1 MEVLKQVP
9 RWSLGCK
16 MLIRASAPVEEKWEQ
31 DWMKVNYGPTW
42 AEVASIMP
50 SVAGCRQRP
59 RPPPAGSAAADGDPL
74 GAHRQRLFAD
84 SPPTAAAP
92 LAPQRTR
99 NGVRGDHPAGLVVRI
114 LPFHRGCVGSIPGQ
128 GTKILHATWY
138 SQKLLKK
145 KEGKSIGKVL
155 GTEQLLNNLW
165 LLLFSTALGQE
176 K

>member
-1 MEVLKQVP
+1 
-9 RWSLGCK
+9 
-16 MLIRASAPVEEKWEQ
+16 
-31 DWMKVNYGPTW
+31 
-42 AEVASIMP
+42 MP

-59 RPPPAGSAAADGDPL
+59 RPPPTGSAAADGDPL

-84 SPPTAAAP
+84 SAPTAAAP

-99 NGVRGDHPAGLVVRI
+99 NDVRGDHPAGLVVRI